1 MVLCLLCIRKQKRL
15 NQCLVLYH
23 DNISILMICYWLML
37 AGLCNKPA
45 VRIYVLVTFGN
56 YSDGGQLKKNTG
68 HKKVQFLHLVCCRN

>member
-1 MVLCLLCIRKQKRL
+1 MVLCLLCTRKQKRL

-37 AGLCNKPA
+37 ADLCNKPA

-56 YSDGGQLKKNTG
+56 YSDGGQLKKTLDIIR
-68 HKKVQFLHLVCCRN
+68 FSSYI

>member
-1 MVLCLLCIRKQKRL
+1 
-15 NQCLVLYH
+15 
-23 DNISILMICYWLML
+23 MIYYWLML

-68 HKKVQFLHLVCCRN
+68 HNKVQFLHLVCCRNWVWCLNDNESMQQNQLLIS

>member
-1 MVLCLLCIRKQKRL
+1 
-15 NQCLVLYH
+15 
-23 DNISILMICYWLML
+23 MICYWLML